1 MEPILL
7 KGKYAEA
14 KVFAEIVDS
23 NAISQV
29 INLLN
34 QPFADGETVRMMP
47 DIHAGAGCTVGTT
60 MTLNNGKI
68 CPNLIGVDI
77 GCAMYVVK
85 LQEKEIDCAK
95 LDEVIRQYIPSG
107 LNSREKPHKMAK
119 SFDLTELK
127 CYNSINAAHMMCSLG
142 TLGGGNHFIEI
153 NRDSEDNLYLVIH
166 SGSRQLGIQVACHY
180 QRMAI
185 RSTKRRIRDAAAQ
198 EIIQKLKAEGR
209 NSEIDAELKKLVVH
223 YPPEDLMCCEGQLAD
238 DYLNDMAIT
247 QEYSTLN
254 REIMAHEI
262 ITHMGWHE
270 ADSFTTMHNYIDMER
285 MVMRKGAV
293 SAGYEELLLIPMNMR
308 DGSLLCIGKGN
319 PDWNYS
325 APHGAGRLMSRS
337 EAKETFSLEEYQESM
352 KGIFTTSVGYST
364 LDECPMTYKPMN
376 TIVENI
382 EETAKIID
390 VLKPI
395 YNYKAS

>member
-7 KGKYAEA
+7 QGKYAEA
-14 KVFAEIVDS
+14 KIFADIVES
-23 NAISQV
+23 HAISQV

-34 QPFADGETVRMMP
+34 QPFAEGETVRMMP

-95 LDEVIRQYIPSG
+95 LDEVIRKYIPSG
-107 LNSREKPHKMAK
+107 LNCHDEPHKLAK
-119 SFDLTELK
+119 SFDLTRLK
-127 CYNSINAAHMMCSLG
+127 CYNSINATHMMCSLG
-142 TLGGGNHFIEI
+142 TLGGGNHFIEV

-185 RSTKRRIRDAAAQ
+185 RTTKHNIRDAASQ
-198 EIIQKLKAEGR
+198 KIIQRLKAEGR
-209 NSEIDAELKKLVVH
+209 TSEIANELNKLVVH
-223 YPPEDLMCCEGQLAD
+223 YPPEDLMCCDGQLAE
-238 DYLNDMAIT
+238 DYLHDMAIT

-262 ITHMGWHE
+262 ITHMNLHVVE
-270 ADSFTTMHNYIDMER
+270 SFTTMHNYIDIKNR
-285 MVMRKGAV
+285 IMRKGAV
-293 SAGYEELLLIPMNMR
+293 SAEAGEKLLIPMNMR

-319 PDWNYS
+319 SDWNKS

-337 EAKETFSLEEYQESM
+337 DAKETFTLEEYEESM
-352 KGIFTTSVGYST
+352 KGIYTTSVGYST
-364 LDECPMTYKPMN
+364 LDECPMTYKPMD
-376 TIVENI
+376 TIIENI
-382 EETAKIID
+382 DETATIID
-390 VLKPI
+390 IIRPI